1 MTIAIMQPYF
11 FPYIG
16 YFQLV
21 NSVDKFIIYD
31 DVNFIKQ
38 GWIARNRIIL
48 QGKEHYVILQLNGAS
63 SFKKINEIQIG
74 TNADKLLKTIYQA
87 YNKAPFFPS
96 SFPIIEKIIKVN
108 IKNLADFLINQLI
121 ILTSYLGISTE
132 LLISSS
138 INKNNNLKGSK
149 KIIHIC
155 NILGATKYI
164 NSIGG
169 SELYNKE
176 DFQNSGINL
185 YFLKSK
191 PIKYKQFGDIFFSN
205 LSIIDVMMF
214 NDVPTI
220 KNYLNQYEL
229 I

>member
-1 MTIAIMQPYF
+1 M
-11 FPYIG
+11 
-16 YFQLV
+16 
-21 NSVDKFIIYD
+21 
-31 DVNFIKQ
+31 
-38 GWIARNRIIL
+38 
-48 QGKEHYVILQLNGAS
+48 NGAS

>member
-31 DVNFIKQ
+31 DVNFIKR

-63 SFKKINEIQIG
+63 QLKKINEIQIG
-74 TNADKLLKTIYQA
+74 INADKLLKTIYHA
-87 YNKAPFFPS
+87 YNKAPFFSS

-138 INKNNNLKGSK
+138 INKNNNLKGSE

-191 PIKYKQFGDIFFSN
+191 PIKYKQFDDIFFSN

-220 KNYLNQYEL
+220 QNYLNQYEL

>member
-1 MTIAIMQPYF
+1 
-11 FPYIG
+11 
-16 YFQLV
+16 
-21 NSVDKFIIYD
+21 
-31 DVNFIKQ
+31 
-38 GWIARNRIIL
+38 L

-74 TNADKLLKTIYQA
+74 TNAEKLLKTIYQA
-87 YNKAPFFPS
+87 YNKAPFFSS
-96 SFPIIEKIIKVN
+96 SFPIIEKIIKIN
-108 IKNLADFLINQLI
+108 IINLADFLINQLI
-121 ILTSYLGISTE
+121 ILSSYFGISTE
-132 LLISSS
+132 FLISSS
-138 INKNNNLKGSK
+138 INKDNNLKGLEK
-149 KIIHIC
+149 VIHIC

-169 SELYNKE
+169 QKLYNKE

-191 PIKYKQFGDIFFSN
+191 PIKYKQFGDIYISN

-220 KNYLNQYEL
+220 RHYLNQYDL

>member
-16 YFQLV
+16 YFQLI
-21 NSVDKFIIYD
+21 NAVDKFIIYD

-38 GWIARNRIIL
+38 GWIARNRISL
-48 QGKEHYVILQLNGAS
+48 QKKEHFVILQLNGAG

-74 TNADKLLKTIYQA
+74 SNSDKLLKTIYQA

-96 SFPIIEKIIKVN
+96 SFPIIEKILKAN
-108 IKNLADFLINQLI
+108 IINLADFLINQFM
-121 ILTSYLGISTE
+121 ILSDYFEISTK

-138 INKNNNLKGSK
+138 MKKNNSLKGK
-149 KIIHIC
+149 EKVIHIC
-155 NILGATKYI
+155 NMLGATTYI

-169 SELYNKE
+169 KEIYNAVDFE
-176 DFQNSGINL
+176 DSGIEL
-185 YFLKSK
+185 SFLKSR
-191 PIKYKQFGDIFFSN
+191 PIEYKQFSDTFLPN

-220 KNYLNQYEL
+220 KNYLNQYDL

>member
-1 MTIAIMQPYF
+1 M
-11 FPYIG
+11 
-16 YFQLV
+16 
-21 NSVDKFIIYD
+21 
-31 DVNFIKQ
+31 
-38 GWIARNRIIL
+38 
-48 QGKEHYVILQLNGAS
+48 
-63 SFKKINEIQIG
+63 
-74 TNADKLLKTIYQA
+74 
-87 YNKAPFFPS
+87 
-96 SFPIIEKIIKVN
+96 
-108 IKNLADFLINQLI
+108 
-121 ILTSYLGISTE
+121 GISTE